1 MGASPTTR
9 ADLKAARVAG
19 GLAGTTVSLSEPF
32 YVGHCPAQS
41 CFGKT
46 PRGQSAV
53 SRGVWGRGARNR
65 RVSQLE
71 CRPRKPAPGG
81 GARRWVTRAWQGQA
95 ASDTRPQGSLSP
107 APTDEWTNRAR
118 CPHVCLFTTRV
129 SSETPPQ
136 PPRTAPVWRSLWP
149 PGHEQGRTR
158 DLPTWNLLSPCFPG
172 ATGDGAQGP
181 PRSRPHG
188 PPRALPAGGGGG
200 LTTWVTLQPH
210 SAFSPPFGDF

>member
-1 MGASPTTR
+1 M
-9 ADLKAARVAG
+9 
-19 GLAGTTVSLSEPF
+19 
-32 YVGHCPAQS
+32 
-41 CFGKT
+41 
-46 PRGQSAV
+46 
-53 SRGVWGRGARNR
+53 
-65 RVSQLE
+65 E

-95 ASDTRPQGSLSP
+95 ASDTRPQGSPSP

-118 CPHVCLFTTRV
+118 CPHVCLFTAKV

-172 ATGDGAQGP
+172 ATRGWGSGSSPLQT
-181 PRSRPHG
+181 
-188 PPRALPAGGGGG
+188 PRASQSSSGRRGRGAHDLGHTA
-200 LTTWVTLQPH
+200 TTLSLFPTVWGFLISFP
-210 SAFSPPFGDF
+210 SIWAFSCATDQMAESLPDLNVSV